1 MSFEKAATL
10 PVGVLSAAVGLY
22 QSPERNGAGLVAPW
36 ENGEGKYK
44 GKSILVIGGSS
55 SVGQYVIQLA
65 RLSGFSQIA
74 ATASL
79 HNSDHLKSLGATHI
93 IDRNSDIVLEAKKV
107 FESPP
112 EIVYDAVAEDTQEQA
127 LEILAPNG
135 KLLLVHLPHS
145 TLKPVDKKILFIMGS
160 AIMQRPFSIDLYAN
174 FTSLLA
180 SGKIIPNRVELLP
193 GGLQAIPAGLERLA
207 QGKVSGRKLVVKLQE
222 TA

>member
-1 MSFEKAATL
+1 MTFEKAATL
-10 PVGVLSAAVGLY
+10 PVGVMSAAVGLY

-44 GKSILVIGGSS
+44 GKGILVVGGSS
-55 SVGQYVIQLA
+55 SVGQYGKSQVSPWLKGYSFCCKVIQLA

-93 IDRNSDIVLEAKKV
+93 IDRNSDIVLEAKKI

-135 KLLLVHLPHS
+135 KLILVHSPHS
-145 TLKPVDKKILFIMGS
+145 TLKPVNKKILFVMGS

-180 SGKIIPNRVELLP
+180 SGKIIVSDLFVGYQRVNDLHVNT
-193 GGLQAIPAGLERLA
+193 A
-207 QGKVSGRKLVVKLQE
+207 Q
-222 TA
+222 